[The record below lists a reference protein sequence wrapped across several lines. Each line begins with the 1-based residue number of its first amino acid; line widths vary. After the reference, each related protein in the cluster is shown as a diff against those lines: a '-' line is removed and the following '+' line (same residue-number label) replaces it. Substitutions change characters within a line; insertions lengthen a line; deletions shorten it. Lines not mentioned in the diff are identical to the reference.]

1 MDYWQMNLFVDE
13 RCADIRREIDAYRM
27 ARQATSENGWFAQ
40 SMLSLGFWL
49 VTIGEDLC
57 RRYDISKT
65 KTALNGF

>member
-1 MDYWQMNLFVDE
+1 MDYWQVNLFVEE

-27 ARQATSENGWFAQ
+27 TQQATPENGWFAQ
-40 SMLSLGFWL
+40 SMHSLGLWL

-57 RRYDISKT
+57 QRYDMSKT